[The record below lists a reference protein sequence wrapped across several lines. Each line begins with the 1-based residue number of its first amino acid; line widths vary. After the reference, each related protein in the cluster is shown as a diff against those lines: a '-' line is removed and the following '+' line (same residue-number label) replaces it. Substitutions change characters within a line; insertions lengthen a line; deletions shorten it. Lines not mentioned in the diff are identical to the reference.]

1 MRLGILRNKSGATNR
16 GQNVQMCANKFVVYA
31 KSPEVSGSKSPEAIK
46 VLYANI
52 TLTLPSSLVEGN

>member
-16 GQNVQMCANKFVVYA
+16 VQKLQMCANKFVVYA
-31 KSPEVSGSKSPEAIK
+31 KSPEAIK

-52 TLTLPSSLVEGN
+52 TLTLSSSLVEDN

>member
-1 MRLGILRNKSGATNR
+1 MRLGIRRNKSGATNR

-31 KSPEVSGSKSPEAIK
+31 KSPEAIK

>member
-16 GQNVQMCANKFVVYA
+16 VQKVQMCVNKFVVYA
-31 KSPEVSGSKSPEAIK
+31 KSPEAFK

-52 TLTLPSSLVEGN
+52 TLTLSSSLVEDN